1 MIEFNN
7 INQEPPYLLFKK
19 KYDEAIDAG
28 QKAIEAIS
36 ISSYNKEMQEV
47 DSRYVNL
54 KFVNNNEFIFFT
66 NYNSPKSIAFISHN
80 QISALIYWS
89 SINVQIRMKA
99 RIQKTSDE
107 YNQEYFKHRSTDK
120 NALAISS
127 NQSSPIPSFDQVIKK
142 YNKIKKDRD
151 LKICPQYWG
160 GFSFSPF
167 EIEFWEG
174 NASRLNKRD
183 FYKLND
189 NIWHH
194 SILEP

>member
-1 MIEFNN
+1 MIKFNN
-7 INQEPPYLLFKK
+7 LNQQPPFLLFKS
-19 KYDEAIDAG
+19 KYDDALEAG

-36 ISSYNKEMQEV
+36 ISSYNIEMREV

-54 KFVNNNEFIFFT
+54 KFVNDDEFIFFT
-66 NYNSPKSIAFISHN
+66 NYNSPKSIAFSSHD
-80 QISALIYWS
+80 QISALIYWP
-89 SINVQIRMKA
+89 SINIQIRMKA
-99 RIQKTSDE
+99 RIQKTSKE
-107 YNQEYFKHRSTDK
+107 FNQEYFKNRSLDK

-127 NQSSPIPSFDQVIKK
+127 NQSSSISSFELVLKK
-142 YNKIKKDRD
+142 YNKVKKEKD

-160 GFSFSPF
+160 GFSFSPY

-174 NASRLNKRD
+174 NTSRLNKRD

-194 SILEP
+194 RILEP

>member
-1 MIEFNN
+1 MITFNN
-7 INQEPPYLLFKK
+7 LNNEKPYQLLKK
-19 KYDEAIDAG
+19 KYHEALSAG
-28 QKAIEAIS
+28 QKNIEAIS
-36 ISSYNKEMQEV
+36 ISSYNIETQEV

-54 KFVNNNEFIFFT
+54 KFINNNEFIFFT
-66 NYNSPKSIAFISHN
+66 NYNSPKSIAFSSHD
-80 QISALIYWS
+80 QISALIYWP

-99 RIQKTSDE
+99 RIQKTSNKF
-107 YNQEYFKHRSTDK
+107 NQEYFKNRSKDK

-127 NQSSPIPSFDQVIKK
+127 NQSSSISSFDQVIKK

-160 GFSFSPF
+160 GFSFTPY

-174 NASRLNKRD
+174 NASRLNKRN
-183 FYKLND
+183 FYKLNK

-194 SILEP
+194 FILEP

>member
-1 MIEFNN
+1 MIKFNN
-7 INQEPPYLLFKK
+7 LNQQPPFLLFKS
-19 KYDEAIDAG
+19 KYDDALEAG

-36 ISSYNKEMQEV
+36 ISSYNTENKEV

-66 NYNSPKSIAFISHN
+66 NYNSPKSIAFSSHD

-99 RIQKTSDE
+99 RIQKTSDK
-107 YNQEYFKHRSTDK
+107 YNQEYFKQRSLDK

-127 NQSSPIPSFDQVIKK
+127 NQSSQISSFDQVLKK
-142 YNKIKKDRD
+142 YNKIKKDKD
-151 LKICPQYWG
+151 LKICPEYWG
-160 GFSFSPF
+160 GFSFSPY

-174 NASRLNKRD
+174 NTSRLNKRD
-183 FYKLND
+183 FYELN
-189 NIWHH
+189 NGNWCH